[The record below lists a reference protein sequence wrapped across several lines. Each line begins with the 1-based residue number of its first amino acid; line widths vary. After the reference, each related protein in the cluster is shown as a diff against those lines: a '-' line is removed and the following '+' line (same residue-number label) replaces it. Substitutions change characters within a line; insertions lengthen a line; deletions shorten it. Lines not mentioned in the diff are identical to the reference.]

1 MARLLLK
8 GEEAALGA
16 NTGAANAFSSA
27 RLVRVVNTNTS
38 NAYLVTLV
46 ASVGGAV
53 LGSLIGL
60 VLGAI
65 WFTIFQTAGYD
76 SLLYFNELA
85 SNNVQCSKPSKQT
98 FKCSVYKNGEL
109 VSSNIA

>member
-16 NTGAANAFSSA
+16 NTGAANAFSNA
-27 RLVRVVNTNTS
+27 RLVRLVNTNTS

-53 LGSLIGL
+53 LGSFSLPPSTSVELEKEPLNG
-60 VLGAI
+60 VFAANAAVKGA
-65 WFTIFQTAGYD
+65 AVGY
-76 SLLYFNELA
+76 
-85 SNNVQCSKPSKQT
+85 SN
-98 FKCSVYKNGEL
+98 
-109 VSSNIA
+109 

>member
-1 MARLLLK
+1 MARLLIK

-16 NTGAANAFSSA
+16 NTGAANIFSNA

-53 LGSLIGL
+53 LGSFSLAPSESVELEKEPLNG
-60 VLGAI
+60 VFAANAAVKGA
-65 WFTIFQTAGYD
+65 AVGY
-76 SLLYFNELA
+76 
-85 SNNVQCSKPSKQT
+85 SN
-98 FKCSVYKNGEL
+98 
-109 VSSNIA
+109 

>member
-16 NTGAANAFSSA
+16 NTGAANIFSNA

-46 ASVGGAV
+46 ASGGGAT
-53 LGSLIGL
+53 LGSFSVAPSSSVELEKEPLNG
-60 VLGAI
+60 VFAANAAVKGA
-65 WFTIFQTAGYD
+65 AVGY
-76 SLLYFNELA
+76 
-85 SNNVQCSKPSKQT
+85 SN
-98 FKCSVYKNGEL
+98 
-109 VSSNIA
+109 